1 MLYVFTWTD
10 SYSVWNHTQK
20 WKKLFCEKHGDF
32 NLTHIKNLSEV
43 DTNFLAESLLSN
55 SLFASKKLIIIDVDP
70 SERKTVE
77 TEKKQEFLLT
87 SLQKISED
95 TIVVVSY
102 GAPDKR
108 SKFYKWLIKIAEK
121 VEVFDQQVW
130 SELSGY
136 LQRRYRGVVSA
147 EAINLLIRY
156 KSGNKQ
162 KITGEIEKLLISY
175 PSVDIVHVRDHIFP
189 ELDESIFTLVDSVLA
204 RDTKNVF
211 ETLRILSENTNIYM
225 IYNSLLANLRTSY
238 YISLLKY
245 KKIPPT
251 MIRTSLKLGNRGFL
265 VDRTPRMDFST
276 LGKLYN
282 DLICVDRSMKT
293 GKLIGSSEEDILF
306 EIERVLCRYI

>member
-10 SYSVWNHTQK
+10 SYSVGNHTQK

-43 DTNFLAESLLSN
+43 DTNFLAEALLSN
-55 SLFASKKLIIIDVDP
+55 SLFASKKLIIIDIDP
-70 SERKTVE
+70 SERKTIE
-77 TEKKQEFLLT
+77 SEKKQEFLLKNINQL
-87 SLQKISED
+87 SSE

-121 VEVFDQQVW
+121 VEVFDQQIW
-130 SELSGY
+130 SELSGD
-136 LQRRYRGVVSA
+136 LQRKYKGIVSP
-147 EAINLLIRY
+147 EAVNLLIRY

-162 KITGEIEKLLISY
+162 KIIGEIEKLLIFY
-175 PSVDIVHVRDHIFP
+175 PAVDGTHVRDHIFP

-204 RDTKNVF
+204 CDTKNVF
-211 ETLRILSENTNIYM
+211 ETLKILSENTNIYM
-225 IYNSLLANLRTSY
+225 IYNSLLGNLRTSY
-238 YISLLKY
+238 YISLLKH
-245 KKIPPT
+245 KKIPLA

-276 LGKLYN
+276 LGKLYSE
-282 DLICVDRSMKT
+282 LICVDRSMKT
-293 GKLIGSSEEDILF
+293 GKLIGSSEKDILF
-306 EIERVLCRYI
+306 EIERVLYRYI